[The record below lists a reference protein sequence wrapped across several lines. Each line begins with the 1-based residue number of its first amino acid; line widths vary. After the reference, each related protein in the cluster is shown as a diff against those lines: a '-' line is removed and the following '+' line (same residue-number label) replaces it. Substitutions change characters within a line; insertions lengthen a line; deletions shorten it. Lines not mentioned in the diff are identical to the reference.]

1 MKKPTF
7 KIINKSK
14 EGATVISHGRKVV
27 IPWDEFNQLYIMAED
42 KVHCTL
48 TDEEFEKWKK
58 ADEILSAM
66 VVDMFASDGN
76 DPVLKLSALA
86 KLPSLVSNLAET
98 MGISEGD
105 ALELARMRYQSAKS
119 VFAGGEGKRSY
130 RSSVRPSGDR
140 KQKPKSESVTSHAG
154 ECLGDNPLLQ
164 QLKKEMQASENKET
178 KQPK

>member
-1 MKKPTF
+1 MEKPTF

-14 EGATVISHGRKVV
+14 EGATVISHGQKVT
-27 IPWDEFNQLYIMAED
+27 IPWDEFNRLYIMAED

-58 ADEILSAM
+58 ADDILSAI
-66 VVDMFASDGN
+66 VVEMFASNGN
-76 DPVLKLSALA
+76 DAVLKLSALS
-86 KLPSLVSNLAET
+86 KLPSLVSKLAET

-105 ALELARMRYQSAKS
+105 ALELARIRYQSAKS
-119 VFAGGEGKRSY
+119 VFGGNTNRSY

>member
-58 ADEILSAM
+58 AWKKAEET
-66 VVDMFASDGN
+66 GN
-76 DPVLKLSALA
+76 
-86 KLPSLVSNLAET
+86 
-98 MGISEGD
+98 
-105 ALELARMRYQSAKS
+105 
-119 VFAGGEGKRSY
+119 GK
-130 RSSVRPSGDR
+130 
-140 KQKPKSESVTSHAG
+140 K
-154 ECLGDNPLLQ
+154 
-164 QLKKEMQASENKET
+164 
-178 KQPK
+178 

>member
-1 MKKPTF
+1 MEKPTF

-14 EGATVISHGRKVV
+14 EGATVISHGQKVV

-58 ADEILSAM
+58 ADDILSAI
-66 VVDMFASDGN
+66 VVETFASNGN
-76 DPVLKLSALA
+76 DPALKLSALA
-86 KLPSLVSNLAET
+86 KLPTLVSKLAET
-98 MGISEGD
+98 MGISEND
-105 ALELARMRYQSAKS
+105 ALELARTRYQAAKNI
-119 VFAGGEGKRSY
+119 FGGSTNRSY
-130 RSSVRPSGDR
+130 KSSVRPSGDR
-140 KQKPKSESVTSHAG
+140 KQKPKSESATSHAG

-164 QLKKEMQASENKET
+164 QLKKQMQEKESDEM

>member
-58 ADEILSAM
+58 ADDILSTI

-86 KLPSLVSNLAET
+86 KLPSLVSKLAET

-105 ALELARMRYQSAKS
+105 ALELARMRYQSAKNI
-119 VFAGGEGKRSY
+119 FGGSANRSY
-130 RSSVRPSGDR
+130 RSSVKPSGDR
-140 KQKPKSESVTSHAG
+140 KQKPRSESVSSPSG

-164 QLKKEMQASENKET
+164 QLKKEMQAAEN

>member
-14 EGATVISHGRKVV
+14 EGATVISHGQKVV

-58 ADEILSAM
+58 ADDILSAI
-66 VVDMFASDGN
+66 VVETFASNGN
-76 DPVLKLSALA
+76 DAAMKLSALA
-86 KLPSLVSNLAET
+86 NLPILVSKLAET

-105 ALELARMRYQSAKS
+105 ALELARTRYQSAKS
-119 VFAGGEGKRSY
+119 VFAGDGGKRSY
-130 RSSVRPSGDR
+130 RSGVRPSGDR
-140 KQKPKSESVTSHAG
+140 KQKPRSESAHSPSG

-164 QLKKEMQASENKET
+164 QLKKEMQATEN

>member
-14 EGATVISHGRKVV
+14 EGATVISHGQKVV
-27 IPWDEFNQLYIMAED
+27 IPWDEFNRLYIMAED

-58 ADEILSAM
+58 ADDILSAI
-66 VVDMFASDGN
+66 VVEMFASNGN
-76 DPVLKLSALA
+76 DAVLKLSALS
-86 KLPSLVSNLAET
+86 KLPALVSKLAET

-105 ALELARMRYQSAKS
+105 ALELARTRYQSAKNI
-119 VFAGGEGKRSY
+119 FAGDGGKRSY
-130 RSSVRPSGDR
+130 RSSVKPSGDR
-140 KQKPKSESVTSHAG
+140 KQKPRSESVTSHSG

-164 QLKKEMQASENKET
+164 QLKKEMQATDN